1 MGLTSEMFGIVA
13 DTAMKR
19 MEFIPSPLL
28 WTERDNDDCIVFIL
42 LTMASTVAPLQGSF
56 NW

>member
-13 DTAMKR
+13 DTAVKR
-19 MEFIPSPLL
+19 MELIPSPLL
-28 WTERDNDDCIVFIL
+28 WAERDNDDCIVFIL